1 MKAEEDLVKKRRGSP
16 KVEGTRGSEYVS
28 YIHGNIIKKLL
39 IMYN

>member
-28 YIHGNIIKKLL
+28 YIHGNIKKLL